1 MLKEQPQ
8 LHRVC
13 QGVSGQM
20 TKELIR
26 PRTAPATLGL
36 SKSCFIKVVKLVIF
50 IAVSSEGTHLVPA
63 KRRRF
68 FDPFPKAEGLTNGM
82 PAPAYDNT
90 QIKKGVDSV

>member
-1 MLKEQPQ
+1 MLKEQPR

-36 SKSCFIKVVKLVIF
+36 SKRCFIKVVKLVIF
-50 IAVSSEGTHLVPA
+50 IALSSEGTHLVPA

-68 FDPFPKAEGLTNGM
+68 SDPLPKAEGLTNGM
-82 PAPAYDNT
+82 PAPAYDKT
-90 QIKKGVDSV
+90 QPKKVL

>member
-1 MLKEQPQ
+1 MYQSIQNQP
-8 LHRVC
+8 RKIYYDT
-13 QGVSGQM
+13 
-20 TKELIR
+20 TKNS
-26 PRTAPATLGL
+26 PGYTG
-36 SKSCFIKVVKLVIF
+36 SVKKVFYQKLVKLVIF

-90 QIKKGVDSV
+90 QLKKGVDSV